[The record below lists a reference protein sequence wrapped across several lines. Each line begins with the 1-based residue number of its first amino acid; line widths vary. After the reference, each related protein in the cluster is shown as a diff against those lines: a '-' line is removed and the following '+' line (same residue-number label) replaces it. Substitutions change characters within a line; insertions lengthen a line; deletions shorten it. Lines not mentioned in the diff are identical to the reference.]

1 MLTPWRTVVLLVA
14 AACGHDLPPEPSVTR
29 PDSVPDQSN
38 PPRLTLNQL
47 MDLTPAYSID
57 GSTLWYT
64 WERNDQADHDLC
76 LGQIPARGGSR
87 LRQACPVGPGSVG
100 DSANWFISPAPHP
113 DGRRLAWYQH
123 ASLYLGRGSSGEIV
137 LGRVD
142 APDDPSQVVR
152 LQPFPIHTPSGR
164 TLVLPEQLQWADDTT
179 LVFIG
184 VLFTTNDTL
193 IGQDSIY
200 NGLEVNTVTLSGD
213 STILG
218 SVAGTLNASG
228 VAVAPGRV
236 IYFTRDG
243 DSTVYRGDLDGGV
256 VAPYVTFPEI
266 ARDPVMVGDTVY
278 AIVGGEVT
286 WGEYPIVGF
295 LQLDKG
301 GALWRA
307 HGGGVPAL
315 VDDARL
321 YRHPAVAPDRRTI
334 AIEGRDL
341 FTRIQDIYLIS
352 IGSHMP
358 LVPRTSPFR
367 TDR

>member
-1 MLTPWRTVVLLVA
+1 MLTPWRTVVLLAA
-14 AACGHDLPPEPSVTR
+14 AACGHDLPPEPTVSR
-29 PDSVPDQSN
+29 PDSAPGGSA
-38 PPRLTLNQL
+38 PPRITLNQL
-47 MDLTPAYSID
+47 MDLTPAYSVD
-57 GSTLWYT
+57 GATLWYS

-76 LGQIPARGGSR
+76 LGQIPTRGGSR
-87 LRQACPVGPGSVG
+87 VRQACPVVAGSIG

-123 ASLYLGRGSSGEIV
+123 SALYLGHGSAGEIV
-137 LGRVD
+137 LGPID
-142 APDDPSQVVR
+142 APNDPSRVVG
-152 LQPFPIHTPSGR
+152 LQHFPIHTPSGR

-193 IGQDSIY
+193 VGQDSIY
-200 NGLEVNTVTLSGD
+200 NGLEVNTLTLTGD
-213 STILG
+213 TAVLG
-218 SVAGTLNASG
+218 SVDGTRNASG

-236 IYFTRDG
+236 IYFTVDG
-243 DSTVYRGDLDGGV
+243 DVTVYRGSLDGGAV
-256 VAPYVTFPEI
+256 EPFITFDSI

-286 WGEYPIVGF
+286 WGEYPVVGF

-301 GALWRA
+301 GALWRGHA
-307 HGGGVPAL
+307 GGVRSL
-315 VDDARL
+315 VSNARL
-321 YRHPAVAPDRRTI
+321 YRHPTVSPDRRTI

-341 FTRIQDIYLIS
+341 YTRIQDIYLID
-352 IGSHMP
+352 IGSQAP
-358 LVPRTSPFR
+358 LVHRTTLSR